1 MKAKSIRSAAKEIDS
16 EIQATGNGITR
27 TMTPDGDIA
36 IQANQ
41 TSTIRTFEALLDACQ
56 IDTDAFEVSR
66 GEVNK
71 WEVMSDKSGLTP
83 LFQVKAKVTRK
94 ALTREEVLKSFQ
106 IADKAYRNYPKLP
119 KASPVPA
126 SGKGTMVEFA
136 LPDLHLGK
144 LAWTRETSH
153 GNWNVDRACVAW
165 ENAIDDLI
173 TRSPLAEEAWFI
185 VGNDFF
191 NVDNQDETTTGG
203 TPQDEDGRWAQT
215 FQRGV
220 ELLHQTTAKLLQK
233 FPKVRLIVVPGNHDS
248 QRAWYLGAA
257 LEEYWNGYYRAK
269 SKFLKK
275 EIKDEDREVVI
286 DNTPN
291 FRKYYQWGRTGIAF
305 AHGDRLKK
313 MELGH
318 LCANEAR
325 DIWAKVDSFEFHL
338 GHLHQNM
345 VQGIGGVT
353 VRWLPALCPPDAWHA
368 KSGYT
373 MSEKAAQLFVY
384 DQSGLTG
391 TLIHRPD
398 KAIFE

>member
-1 MKAKSIRSAAKEIDS
+1 MTS
-16 EIQATGNGITR
+16 TPNG
-27 TMTPDGDIA
+27 DLA
-36 IQANQ
+36 IQANP
-41 TSTIRTFEALLDACQ
+41 TSTIRSLEDLLEACKVDQDAY
-56 IDTDAFEVSR
+56 DVSR
-66 GEVNK
+66 GEINK

-83 LFQVKAKVTRK
+83 LFQVKARLTRK
-94 ALTREEVLKSFQ
+94 ALTREEVLKTFKS
-106 IADKAYRNYPKLP
+106 ASEAYKNYPKIP
-119 KASPVPA
+119 KARPIPA
-126 SGKGTMVEFA
+126 SAKGTMVEFA

-153 GNWNVDRACVAW
+153 GNWNVDRACKAW
-165 ENAIDDLI
+165 ENAVDDLI
-173 TRSPLAEEAWFI
+173 ARSPLAEEAWFI
-185 VGNDFF
+185 LGNDFF

-203 TPQDEDGRWAQT
+203 TPQDEDGRWAQS

-233 FPKVRLIVVPGNHDS
+233 FPKIRLIVVPGNHDS
-248 QRAWYLGAA
+248 QRSWYLGSA
-257 LEEYWNGYYRAK
+257 LEEYWNGYYNAK
-269 SKFLKK
+269 AKFLK
-275 EIKDEDREVVI
+275 IKDGIKPEDREVVI
-286 DNTPN
+286 DNAPN
-291 FRKYYQWGRTGIAF
+291 YRKFYVWGRTGIAF

-313 MELGH
+313 GELGH

-325 DIWAKVDSFEFHL
+325 EIWGKVDAFEMHL

-384 DQSGLTG
+384 DLSGLQSI
-391 TLIHRPD
+391 LIHRPD
-398 KAIFE
+398 PAIFE